1 MTIIPPERNPND
13 DRLMIDCLHQA
24 SQAAVSHKH
33 LWFDS
38 ITFSFEVIL
47 KVVDIKI
54 NINKLNIE
62 EDHLQVRMPKEVL
75 LRNPRAGGGSNANQ
89 KSTMEVNFQSKIQIF
104 FQNT

>member
-38 ITFSFEVIL
+38 VTFSFEV
-47 KVVDIKI
+47 KVVNIKI
-54 NINKLNIE
+54 NINN
-62 EDHLQVRMPKEVL
+62 VL
-75 LRNPRAGGGSNANQ
+75 
-89 KSTMEVNFQSKIQIF
+89 
-104 FQNT
+104 

>member
-47 KVVDIKI
+47 KVIDNKI
-54 NINKLNIE
+54 NN
-62 EDHLQVRMPKEVL
+62 VL
-75 LRNPRAGGGSNANQ
+75 
-89 KSTMEVNFQSKIQIF
+89 
-104 FQNT
+104 

>member
-38 ITFSFEVIL
+38 FTFSFEVLL
-47 KVVDIKI
+47 KVVDI
-54 NINKLNIE
+54 NINNML
-62 EDHLQVRMPKEVL
+62 
-75 LRNPRAGGGSNANQ
+75 
-89 KSTMEVNFQSKIQIF
+89 
-104 FQNT
+104 